1 MTWTERILEFPVRAA
16 AVDEFL
22 RELKA
27 KGTGDL
33 NAVLTTLNESGLCRQ
48 AVNHWV
54 GQGWI
59 VPAPNSPLIALRGP
73 AFASELSCTISAES
87 FEEAAEADATVADE
101 AEQESEDAWRFVRWA
116 FSARA

>member
-16 AVDEFL
+16 AVDDFL

-27 KGTGDL
+27 KGSGDL
-33 NAVLTTLNESGLCRQ
+33 NAVLSTLNESGLCRQ
-48 AVNHWV
+48 AVDHWV

-73 AFASELSCTISAES
+73 TFARDLSLHDFCGEL
-87 FEEAAEADATVADE
+87 EEAAEAVAPTEE
-101 AEQESEDAWRFVRWA
+101 AEQESETHGD
-116 FSARA
+116 S

>member
-48 AVNHWV
+48 AVEHWV

-73 AFASELSCTISAES
+73 GFVRELSLHDFCGEL
-87 FEEAAEADATVADE
+87 EEATEAVAVT
-101 AEQESEDAWRFVRWA
+101 EDREEGEEENETHGDD
-116 FSARA
+116 S

>member
-27 KGTGDL
+27 RGSGDL

-48 AVNHWV
+48 AVEHWT

-73 AFASELSCTISAES
+73 AFARELSLHDFCGEI
-87 FEEAAEADATVADE
+87 EEAAEAVSVSEET
-101 AEQESEDAWRFVRWA
+101 EQENETHGDP
-116 FSARA
+116 